1 MNAVSSE
8 ADETY
13 IKKILKDNLKITM
26 ILEFFM
32 STFTFNIWI
41 ELAIIPV
48 ITIITVMNVIAERK
62 EEYKSVHKLLDS
74 VLAIA
79 GFWIFY
85 ETIKIGVKE
94 YKQLNI
100 INTLV
105 SFMIPIVY
113 LILIIPLEYI
123 LELYSKYEV
132 LFLRMT
138 FKEEKD
144 KRIRLHHRIAIL
156 RECNFSVRK
165 ILLFQREYMIQM
177 YDVKTDIFHSMPTAE
192 IFPGVKE
199 IMQKIKDAGM
209 QVGVVTGSGQ
219 RPLIMRL
226 LNDFGDFLDEE
237 HIVTAYDVKRGK
249 PNPDPYLMGL
259 QKTGNLQPW
268 EGIVVE
274 NAPLGVRA
282 GVAANIFTV
291 AINSGPLPDNE
302 LSDKGSNLLY
312 HQMTEFCNDFES
324 LIEMAHQQ
332 SQIFKTTKTCK

>member
-1 MNAVSSE
+1 MSILSTREWATLIWGCIFMLYVLCHREIRKSLWNVIVIFFDKKLRILWEIILLYVLTITMVFCYLPIWENIYIKDIIIWFLFSGLIYCMNAVSSE

-74 VLAIA
+74 ILAIA

-85 ETIKIGVKE
+85 ETIKIGINE

-144 KRIRLHHRIAIL
+144 KRIRLHHRTAIF

-177 YDVKTDIFHSMPTAE
+177 YALM
-192 IFPGVKE
+192 KE
-199 IMQKIKDAGM
+199 DEFNQLMQKFRSAC
-209 QVGVVTGSGQ
+209 
-219 RPLIMRL
+219 
-226 LNDFGDFLDEE
+226 
-237 HIVTAYDVKRGK
+237 KR
-249 PNPDPYLMGL
+249 
-259 QKTGNLQPW
+259 
-268 EGIVVE
+268 
-274 NAPLGVRA
+274 
-282 GVAANIFTV
+282 
-291 AINSGPLPDNE
+291 
-302 LSDKGSNLLY
+302 
-312 HQMTEFCNDFES
+312 MTS
-324 LIEMAHQQ
+324 
-332 SQIFKTTKTCK
+332 

>member
-1 MNAVSSE
+1 MLILSPRELATLIWGCIFMLYVLCHREIRKSLWNVIVIFLDKKLRILWEIILLYVLTITMVFCYLPIWENIYIKDIIIWFLFSGLIYCMNAVSSE

-13 IKKILKDNLKITM
+13 IKKILKDNLKFTM

-85 ETIKIGVKE
+85 ETIKIGINE

-100 INTLV
+100 INTLL

-113 LILIIPLEYI
+113 LILIIPLEYL

-144 KRIRLHHRIAIL
+144 KRIRLHHRIAVL

-177 YDVKTDIFHSMPTAE
+177 YALM
-192 IFPGVKE
+192 KE
-199 IMQKIKDAGM
+199 DEFNQLMQKFRSAC
-209 QVGVVTGSGQ
+209 
-219 RPLIMRL
+219 
-226 LNDFGDFLDEE
+226 
-237 HIVTAYDVKRGK
+237 KR
-249 PNPDPYLMGL
+249 
-259 QKTGNLQPW
+259 
-268 EGIVVE
+268 
-274 NAPLGVRA
+274 
-282 GVAANIFTV
+282 
-291 AINSGPLPDNE
+291 
-302 LSDKGSNLLY
+302 
-312 HQMTEFCNDFES
+312 MTS
-324 LIEMAHQQ
+324 
-332 SQIFKTTKTCK
+332 

>member
-1 MNAVSSE
+1 MSILSTREWATLIWGCIFMLYVLCHREIRKSLWNVIVIFSDKKLRILWEIILLYVLTITMVFCYLPIWENIYIKDIIIWFLFSGLIYCMNAVSSE

-13 IKKILKDNLKITM
+13 IKKMLKDNLKFTM

-48 ITIITVMNVIAERK
+48 ITIIIVMNVIAERK

-74 VLAIA
+74 ILAIA

-85 ETIKIGVKE
+85 ETIKIGINE

-144 KRIRLHHRIAIL
+144 KRIRLHHRTAIF

-177 YDVKTDIFHSMPTAE
+177 YALM
-192 IFPGVKE
+192 KE
-199 IMQKIKDAGM
+199 DEFNQLMQKFRSAC
-209 QVGVVTGSGQ
+209 
-219 RPLIMRL
+219 
-226 LNDFGDFLDEE
+226 
-237 HIVTAYDVKRGK
+237 KR
-249 PNPDPYLMGL
+249 
-259 QKTGNLQPW
+259 
-268 EGIVVE
+268 
-274 NAPLGVRA
+274 
-282 GVAANIFTV
+282 
-291 AINSGPLPDNE
+291 
-302 LSDKGSNLLY
+302 
-312 HQMTEFCNDFES
+312 MTS
-324 LIEMAHQQ
+324 
-332 SQIFKTTKTCK
+332 

>member
-1 MNAVSSE
+1 MSILSTREWATLIWGCIFMLYVLCHREIRKSLWNVIVIFFDKKLRILWEIILLYVLTITIVFCYLPIWENIYIKDIIIWFLFSGLIYCMNAVSSE

-13 IKKILKDNLKITM
+13 IKKILKDNLKFTM

-85 ETIKIGVKE
+85 ETIKIGINE

-144 KRIRLHHRIAIL
+144 KRIRLHHRTAIF

-177 YDVKTDIFHSMPTAE
+177 YALM
-192 IFPGVKE
+192 KE
-199 IMQKIKDAGM
+199 DEFNQLMQKFRSAC
-209 QVGVVTGSGQ
+209 
-219 RPLIMRL
+219 
-226 LNDFGDFLDEE
+226 
-237 HIVTAYDVKRGK
+237 KR
-249 PNPDPYLMGL
+249 
-259 QKTGNLQPW
+259 
-268 EGIVVE
+268 
-274 NAPLGVRA
+274 
-282 GVAANIFTV
+282 
-291 AINSGPLPDNE
+291 
-302 LSDKGSNLLY
+302 
-312 HQMTEFCNDFES
+312 MTS
-324 LIEMAHQQ
+324 
-332 SQIFKTTKTCK
+332 

>member
-1 MNAVSSE
+1 MSILSTREWATLIWGCIFMLYVLCHREIRKSLWNVIVIFSDKKLRILWEIILLYVLTITMVFCYLPIWENIYIKDIIIWFLFSGLIYCMNAVSSE

-13 IKKILKDNLKITM
+13 IKKILKDNLKFTM

-74 VLAIA
+74 ILAIA

-85 ETIKIGVKE
+85 ETIKIGINE

-144 KRIRLHHRIAIL
+144 KRIRLHHRTAIF

-177 YDVKTDIFHSMPTAE
+177 YALM
-192 IFPGVKE
+192 KE
-199 IMQKIKDAGM
+199 DEFNQLMQKFRSAC
-209 QVGVVTGSGQ
+209 
-219 RPLIMRL
+219 
-226 LNDFGDFLDEE
+226 
-237 HIVTAYDVKRGK
+237 KR
-249 PNPDPYLMGL
+249 
-259 QKTGNLQPW
+259 
-268 EGIVVE
+268 
-274 NAPLGVRA
+274 
-282 GVAANIFTV
+282 
-291 AINSGPLPDNE
+291 
-302 LSDKGSNLLY
+302 
-312 HQMTEFCNDFES
+312 MTS
-324 LIEMAHQQ
+324 
-332 SQIFKTTKTCK
+332 

>member
-1 MNAVSSE
+1 MSILSTREWATLIWGCIFMLYVLCHREIRKSLWNVIVIFFDKKLRILWEIILLYVLTITMVFCYFPIWENIYIKDIIIWFLFSGLIYCMNAVSSE

-13 IKKILKDNLKITM
+13 IKKILKDNLKFTM

-48 ITIITVMNVIAERK
+48 ITIITVVNVIAERK

-85 ETIKIGVKE
+85 ETIKIGINE

-144 KRIRLHHRIAIL
+144 KRIRLHHRTAIF

-177 YDVKTDIFHSMPTAE
+177 YALM
-192 IFPGVKE
+192 KE
-199 IMQKIKDAGM
+199 DEFNQLMQKFRSAC
-209 QVGVVTGSGQ
+209 
-219 RPLIMRL
+219 
-226 LNDFGDFLDEE
+226 
-237 HIVTAYDVKRGK
+237 KR
-249 PNPDPYLMGL
+249 
-259 QKTGNLQPW
+259 
-268 EGIVVE
+268 
-274 NAPLGVRA
+274 
-282 GVAANIFTV
+282 
-291 AINSGPLPDNE
+291 
-302 LSDKGSNLLY
+302 
-312 HQMTEFCNDFES
+312 MTS
-324 LIEMAHQQ
+324 
-332 SQIFKTTKTCK
+332 

>member
-1 MNAVSSE
+1 MSILSTREWATLIWGLLFLVYIMCHKEIRKSFWKVIVIFFDKKLRILWEIILLYVLAITMIFYRSSIWENIYIKDIIIWFLFSGLIYCMNAVSSE

-13 IKKILKDNLKITM
+13 IKKILKDNLKFTM

-62 EEYKSVHKLLDS
+62 EEYKNVHKLLDS

-85 ETIKIGVKE
+85 ETIKIGINE

-144 KRIRLHHRIAIL
+144 KRIRLHHRTAIF

-177 YDVKTDIFHSMPTAE
+177 YALM
-192 IFPGVKE
+192 KE
-199 IMQKIKDAGM
+199 DEFNQLMQKFRSAC
-209 QVGVVTGSGQ
+209 
-219 RPLIMRL
+219 
-226 LNDFGDFLDEE
+226 
-237 HIVTAYDVKRGK
+237 KR
-249 PNPDPYLMGL
+249 
-259 QKTGNLQPW
+259 
-268 EGIVVE
+268 
-274 NAPLGVRA
+274 
-282 GVAANIFTV
+282 
-291 AINSGPLPDNE
+291 
-302 LSDKGSNLLY
+302 
-312 HQMTEFCNDFES
+312 MTS
-324 LIEMAHQQ
+324 
-332 SQIFKTTKTCK
+332 

>member
-1 MNAVSSE
+1 MSILSTREWATLIWGCIFMLYVLCHREIRKSLWNVIVIFFGKKLRILWEIILLYVLTITIVFCYLPIWENIYIKDIIIWFLFSGLIYCMNAVSSE

-13 IKKILKDNLKITM
+13 IKKILKDNLKFTM

-85 ETIKIGVKE
+85 ETIKIGINE

-113 LILIIPLEYI
+113 LILIIPLEYL

-144 KRIRLHHRIAIL
+144 KRIRLHHRIAVL

-177 YDVKTDIFHSMPTAE
+177 YALM
-192 IFPGVKE
+192 KE
-199 IMQKIKDAGM
+199 DEFNQLMQKFRSAC
-209 QVGVVTGSGQ
+209 
-219 RPLIMRL
+219 
-226 LNDFGDFLDEE
+226 
-237 HIVTAYDVKRGK
+237 KR
-249 PNPDPYLMGL
+249 
-259 QKTGNLQPW
+259 
-268 EGIVVE
+268 
-274 NAPLGVRA
+274 
-282 GVAANIFTV
+282 
-291 AINSGPLPDNE
+291 
-302 LSDKGSNLLY
+302 
-312 HQMTEFCNDFES
+312 MTS
-324 LIEMAHQQ
+324 
-332 SQIFKTTKTCK
+332 

>member
-1 MNAVSSE
+1 MSILSTREWATLIWGCIFMLYVLCHSEIRKSLWNVIVIFFDKKLRILWEIILLYVLTIIIVFCYLPIWENIYIKDIIIWFLFSGLIYCMNAVSSE

-13 IKKILKDNLKITM
+13 IKKILKENLKFTM

-85 ETIKIGVKE
+85 ETIKIGINE

-113 LILIIPLEYI
+113 LILIIPLEYL

-144 KRIRLHHRIAIL
+144 KRIRLHHRIAVL

-177 YDVKTDIFHSMPTAE
+177 YALM
-192 IFPGVKE
+192 KE
-199 IMQKIKDAGM
+199 DEFNQLMQKFRSAC
-209 QVGVVTGSGQ
+209 
-219 RPLIMRL
+219 
-226 LNDFGDFLDEE
+226 
-237 HIVTAYDVKRGK
+237 KR
-249 PNPDPYLMGL
+249 
-259 QKTGNLQPW
+259 
-268 EGIVVE
+268 
-274 NAPLGVRA
+274 
-282 GVAANIFTV
+282 
-291 AINSGPLPDNE
+291 
-302 LSDKGSNLLY
+302 
-312 HQMTEFCNDFES
+312 MTS
-324 LIEMAHQQ
+324 
-332 SQIFKTTKTCK
+332 

>member
-1 MNAVSSE
+1 MSILSTREWATLIWGCIFMLYVLCHREIRKSLWNVIVIFFDKKLRILWEIILLYVLTITMVFCYLPIWENIYIKDIIIWFLFSGLIYCMNAVSSE

-13 IKKILKDNLKITM
+13 IKKILKDNLKFTM

-32 STFTFNIWI
+32 STFIFNIWI

-74 VLAIA
+74 ILAIA

-85 ETIKIGVKE
+85 ETIKIGINE

-144 KRIRLHHRIAIL
+144 KRIRLHHRTAIF

-177 YDVKTDIFHSMPTAE
+177 YALM
-192 IFPGVKE
+192 KE
-199 IMQKIKDAGM
+199 DEFNQLMQKFRSAC
-209 QVGVVTGSGQ
+209 
-219 RPLIMRL
+219 
-226 LNDFGDFLDEE
+226 
-237 HIVTAYDVKRGK
+237 KR
-249 PNPDPYLMGL
+249 
-259 QKTGNLQPW
+259 
-268 EGIVVE
+268 
-274 NAPLGVRA
+274 
-282 GVAANIFTV
+282 
-291 AINSGPLPDNE
+291 
-302 LSDKGSNLLY
+302 
-312 HQMTEFCNDFES
+312 MTS
-324 LIEMAHQQ
+324 
-332 SQIFKTTKTCK
+332 

>member
-1 MNAVSSE
+1 MSILSTREWATLIWGCIFMLYVLCHREIRKSLWNVIVIFFDKKLRILWEIILLYVLTITMVFCYLPIWENIYIKDIIIWFLFSGLIYCMNAVSSE

-13 IKKILKDNLKITM
+13 IKKILKDNLKFTM

-32 STFTFNIWI
+32 STFNIWI

-48 ITIITVMNVIAERK
+48 ITIITVMNVIAEKK

-74 VLAIA
+74 ILAIA

-85 ETIKIGVKE
+85 ETIKIGINE

-144 KRIRLHHRIAIL
+144 KRIRLHHRTAIF

-177 YDVKTDIFHSMPTAE
+177 YALM
-192 IFPGVKE
+192 KE
-199 IMQKIKDAGM
+199 DEFNQLMQKFRSAC
-209 QVGVVTGSGQ
+209 
-219 RPLIMRL
+219 
-226 LNDFGDFLDEE
+226 
-237 HIVTAYDVKRGK
+237 KR
-249 PNPDPYLMGL
+249 
-259 QKTGNLQPW
+259 
-268 EGIVVE
+268 
-274 NAPLGVRA
+274 
-282 GVAANIFTV
+282 
-291 AINSGPLPDNE
+291 
-302 LSDKGSNLLY
+302 
-312 HQMTEFCNDFES
+312 MTS
-324 LIEMAHQQ
+324 
-332 SQIFKTTKTCK
+332 

>member
-1 MNAVSSE
+1 MSILSTREWATLIWGCILMLYVLCHREIRKSLWNVIVIFFDKKLRILWEIILLYVLTITMVFCYLPIWENIYIKDIIIWFLFSGLIYCMNAISSE

-13 IKKILKDNLKITM
+13 IKKILKDNLKFTM

-74 VLAIA
+74 ILVIA

-85 ETIKIGVKE
+85 ETIKIGINE

-144 KRIRLHHRIAIL
+144 KRIRLHHRTAIF

-177 YDVKTDIFHSMPTAE
+177 YALM
-192 IFPGVKE
+192 KE
-199 IMQKIKDAGM
+199 DEFNQLMQKFRSAC
-209 QVGVVTGSGQ
+209 
-219 RPLIMRL
+219 
-226 LNDFGDFLDEE
+226 
-237 HIVTAYDVKRGK
+237 KR
-249 PNPDPYLMGL
+249 
-259 QKTGNLQPW
+259 
-268 EGIVVE
+268 
-274 NAPLGVRA
+274 
-282 GVAANIFTV
+282 
-291 AINSGPLPDNE
+291 
-302 LSDKGSNLLY
+302 
-312 HQMTEFCNDFES
+312 MTS
-324 LIEMAHQQ
+324 
-332 SQIFKTTKTCK
+332 

>member
-1 MNAVSSE
+1 MSILSTREWATLIWGCIFMLYVLCHWEIRKSLWNVIVIFFDKKLRILWEIILLYVLTITMVFCYLPIWENIYIKDIIIWFLFSGLIYCMNAVSSE

-13 IKKILKDNLKITM
+13 IKKILKDNLKFTM

-74 VLAIA
+74 ILAIA

-85 ETIKIGVKE
+85 ETIKIGINE

-144 KRIRLHHRIAIL
+144 KRIRLHHRTAIF

-177 YDVKTDIFHSMPTAE
+177 YALM
-192 IFPGVKE
+192 KE
-199 IMQKIKDAGM
+199 DEFNQLMQKFRSAC
-209 QVGVVTGSGQ
+209 
-219 RPLIMRL
+219 
-226 LNDFGDFLDEE
+226 
-237 HIVTAYDVKRGK
+237 KR
-249 PNPDPYLMGL
+249 
-259 QKTGNLQPW
+259 
-268 EGIVVE
+268 
-274 NAPLGVRA
+274 
-282 GVAANIFTV
+282 
-291 AINSGPLPDNE
+291 
-302 LSDKGSNLLY
+302 
-312 HQMTEFCNDFES
+312 MTS
-324 LIEMAHQQ
+324 
-332 SQIFKTTKTCK
+332 

>member
-1 MNAVSSE
+1 MSILSTREWATLIWGCIFMLYVLCHSEIRKSLWNVIVIFFDKKLRILWEIILLYVLTITIVFCYLPIWENIYIKDIIIWFLFSGLIYCMNAVSSE

-13 IKKILKDNLKITM
+13 IKKILKDNLKFTM

-85 ETIKIGVKE
+85 ETIKIGINE

-105 SFMIPIVY
+105 SFMIPIAY
-113 LILIIPLEYI
+113 LILIIPLEYA
-123 LELYSKYEV
+123 LELYSKYEL

-144 KRIRLHHRIAIL
+144 KKTKIRHRVAIICSCRI
-156 RECNFSVRK
+156 SVRRV
-165 ILLFQREYMIQM
+165 LLFQREYMGMM
-177 YDVKTDIFHSMPTAE
+177 YVKM
-192 IFPGVKE
+192 K
-199 IMQKIKDAGM
+199 
-209 QVGVVTGSGQ
+209 
-219 RPLIMRL
+219 
-226 LNDFGDFLDEE
+226 
-237 HIVTAYDVKRGK
+237 
-249 PNPDPYLMGL
+249 
-259 QKTGNLQPW
+259 
-268 EGIVVE
+268 
-274 NAPLGVRA
+274 
-282 GVAANIFTV
+282 
-291 AINSGPLPDNE
+291 DNE
-302 LSDKGSNLLY
+302 FEKLIR
-312 HQMTEFCNDFES
+312 EFRN
-324 LIEMAHQQ
+324 A
-332 SQIFKTTKTCK
+332 CKRPTY

>member
-1 MNAVSSE
+1 MSILSTREWATLIWGCIFMLYVLCHSEIRKSLWNVIVIFFDKKLRILWEIILLYVLTITMVFCYLPIWENIYIKDIIIWFLFSGLIYCMNAVSSE

-13 IKKILKDNLKITM
+13 IKKILKDNLKFTM

-62 EEYKSVHKLLDS
+62 EEYKNVHKLLDS

-85 ETIKIGVKE
+85 ETIKIGINE

-144 KRIRLHHRIAIL
+144 KRIRLHHRTAIF

-177 YDVKTDIFHSMPTAE
+177 YALM
-192 IFPGVKE
+192 KE
-199 IMQKIKDAGM
+199 DEFNQLMQKFRSAC
-209 QVGVVTGSGQ
+209 
-219 RPLIMRL
+219 
-226 LNDFGDFLDEE
+226 
-237 HIVTAYDVKRGK
+237 KR
-249 PNPDPYLMGL
+249 
-259 QKTGNLQPW
+259 
-268 EGIVVE
+268 
-274 NAPLGVRA
+274 
-282 GVAANIFTV
+282 
-291 AINSGPLPDNE
+291 
-302 LSDKGSNLLY
+302 
-312 HQMTEFCNDFES
+312 MTS
-324 LIEMAHQQ
+324 
-332 SQIFKTTKTCK
+332 

>member
-1 MNAVSSE
+1 MSILSTREWATLIWGCIFMLYVLCHSEIRKSLWNVIVIFFDKKLRILWKIILLYVLTITMVFCYLPIWENIYIKDIIIWFLFSGLIYCMNAVSSE

-13 IKKILKDNLKITM
+13 IKKILKDNLKFTM
-26 ILEFFM
+26 ILEFCM

-74 VLAIA
+74 ILAIA

-85 ETIKIGVKE
+85 ETIKIGINE

-144 KRIRLHHRIAIL
+144 KRIRLHHRTAIF

-165 ILLFQREYMIQM
+165 ILLFQREYMIQKYALM
-177 YDVKTDIFHSMPTAE
+177 
-192 IFPGVKE
+192 KE
-199 IMQKIKDAGM
+199 DEFNQLMQKFRSAC
-209 QVGVVTGSGQ
+209 
-219 RPLIMRL
+219 
-226 LNDFGDFLDEE
+226 
-237 HIVTAYDVKRGK
+237 KR
-249 PNPDPYLMGL
+249 
-259 QKTGNLQPW
+259 
-268 EGIVVE
+268 
-274 NAPLGVRA
+274 
-282 GVAANIFTV
+282 
-291 AINSGPLPDNE
+291 
-302 LSDKGSNLLY
+302 
-312 HQMTEFCNDFES
+312 MTS
-324 LIEMAHQQ
+324 
-332 SQIFKTTKTCK
+332 

>member
-1 MNAVSSE
+1 MSILSTREWATLIWGCIFMLYVLCHREIRKSLWNVIVIFSDKKLRILWEIILLYVLTITMVFCYLPIWENIYIKDIIIWFLFSGLIYCMNAVSSE

-13 IKKILKDNLKITM
+13 IKKILKDNLKFTM

-48 ITIITVMNVIAERK
+48 ITIITVMNVIAEKK

-74 VLAIA
+74 ILAIA

-85 ETIKIGVKE
+85 ETIKIGINE

-144 KRIRLHHRIAIL
+144 KRIRLHHRTAIF

-177 YDVKTDIFHSMPTAE
+177 YALM
-192 IFPGVKE
+192 KE
-199 IMQKIKDAGM
+199 DEFNQLMQKFRSAC
-209 QVGVVTGSGQ
+209 
-219 RPLIMRL
+219 
-226 LNDFGDFLDEE
+226 
-237 HIVTAYDVKRGK
+237 KR
-249 PNPDPYLMGL
+249 
-259 QKTGNLQPW
+259 
-268 EGIVVE
+268 
-274 NAPLGVRA
+274 
-282 GVAANIFTV
+282 
-291 AINSGPLPDNE
+291 
-302 LSDKGSNLLY
+302 
-312 HQMTEFCNDFES
+312 MTS
-324 LIEMAHQQ
+324 
-332 SQIFKTTKTCK
+332 

>member
-1 MNAVSSE
+1 MSILSTREWATLIWGCIFMLYVLCHREIRKSLWNVIVIFFDKKLRILWEIILLYVLTITMVFCYLPIWENIYIKDIIIWFLFSGLIYCMNAVSSE

-13 IKKILKDNLKITM
+13 IKKILKDNLKFTM

-48 ITIITVMNVIAERK
+48 ITIITVMNVIAEKK

-74 VLAIA
+74 ILAIA

-85 ETIKIGVKE
+85 ETIKIGIKE

-144 KRIRLHHRIAIL
+144 KRIRLHHRTAIF

-177 YDVKTDIFHSMPTAE
+177 YALM
-192 IFPGVKE
+192 KE
-199 IMQKIKDAGM
+199 DEFNQLMQKFRSAC
-209 QVGVVTGSGQ
+209 
-219 RPLIMRL
+219 
-226 LNDFGDFLDEE
+226 
-237 HIVTAYDVKRGK
+237 KR
-249 PNPDPYLMGL
+249 
-259 QKTGNLQPW
+259 
-268 EGIVVE
+268 
-274 NAPLGVRA
+274 
-282 GVAANIFTV
+282 
-291 AINSGPLPDNE
+291 
-302 LSDKGSNLLY
+302 
-312 HQMTEFCNDFES
+312 MTS
-324 LIEMAHQQ
+324 
-332 SQIFKTTKTCK
+332 

>member
-1 MNAVSSE
+1 MSILSTREWATLIWGCIFMLYVLCHREIRKSLWNVIVIFFDKKLRILWEIILLYVLMITMVFCYLPIWENIYIKDIIIWFLFSGLIYCMNAVSSE

-13 IKKILKDNLKITM
+13 IKKILKDNLKFTM

-144 KRIRLHHRIAIL
+144 KRIRLHHRTAIF

-177 YDVKTDIFHSMPTAE
+177 YALM
-192 IFPGVKE
+192 KE
-199 IMQKIKDAGM
+199 DEFNQLMQKFRSAC
-209 QVGVVTGSGQ
+209 
-219 RPLIMRL
+219 
-226 LNDFGDFLDEE
+226 
-237 HIVTAYDVKRGK
+237 KR
-249 PNPDPYLMGL
+249 
-259 QKTGNLQPW
+259 
-268 EGIVVE
+268 
-274 NAPLGVRA
+274 
-282 GVAANIFTV
+282 
-291 AINSGPLPDNE
+291 
-302 LSDKGSNLLY
+302 
-312 HQMTEFCNDFES
+312 MTS
-324 LIEMAHQQ
+324 
-332 SQIFKTTKTCK
+332 